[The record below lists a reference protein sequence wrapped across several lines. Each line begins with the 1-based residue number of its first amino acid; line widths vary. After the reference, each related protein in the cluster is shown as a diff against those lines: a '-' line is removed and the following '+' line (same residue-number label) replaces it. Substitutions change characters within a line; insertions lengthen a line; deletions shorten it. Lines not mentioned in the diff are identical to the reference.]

1 MSGMVSKRIF
11 YGSNSAS
18 NGGRSVG
25 LWQAAGSL
33 PPAILTVERGYSRTV
48 ALTLRGKGFG
58 VSIPKQGYLIFK
70 HGSKHNILDLGEY

>member
-1 MSGMVSKRIF
+1 MSGIVSKRLF

-33 PPAILTVERGYSRTV
+33 PPAILTVNAVIREQSR
-48 ALTLRGKGFG
+48 
-58 VSIPKQGYLIFK
+58 
-70 HGSKHNILDLGEY
+70 